1 MSSSPR
7 SARVGAVEIVY
18 TRLAGLG
25 LEAAAVGADGT
36 LAAATAWWKEF
47 ASRGGDVA
55 ELCASTVSDDV
66 VRQLGGNHWVAG
78 IRSGEGHVLL
88 ARSAVSTAEA
98 AGQVVQTMRRMLTDA
113 HSQLETGGLVREFS
127 TKLAAAYD
135 ETNAVFRVMRMMTSH
150 GDPVEQLSLVCNAVQ
165 QAMSFGWVAVALR
178 HDAGVISP
186 LSGSVIIAGS
196 SRGDGEPLRAGLL
209 ELAGQL
215 TIDGWTQVQQP
226 APGTLAGLTGSE
238 VVFDPIT
245 HDGRVIGLL
254 AAGDKASRDPR
265 VVSSELQFIDAC
277 SDFIG
282 VFHENLAR
290 FHEQKMMSMG
300 VLKSLVAAIDAKDP
314 YTRGHSE
321 RVAVLSRLIALGV
334 GLTEDQAERVHV
346 AGLVHDVGK
355 IGVPD
360 WVLRKPGKLD
370 DAEFEM
376 IRQHPETG
384 HRILKDVPLLA
395 DVLPAVLEHHERF
408 DGKGYPFGVA
418 GESISLLG
426 RIVGLADSFDAMC
439 SSRAYRVGL
448 SRESALQEVR
458 RCAGAQYDPKLVEIF
473 LKLDLSQYDAL
484 LQLQVEQLPAPK
496 MAA

>member
-1 MSSSPR
+1 MSPALRGNRLS
-7 SARVGAVEIVY
+7 AVETVY
-18 TRLAGLG
+18 SRLVGLG
-25 LEAAAVGADGT
+25 LDAAVAGADGQLT
-36 LAAATAWWKEF
+36 SATPWWEQ
-47 ASRGGDVA
+47 SVPRDHIA
-55 ELCASTVSDDV
+55 ELCASAVSDDV
-66 VRQLGGNHWVAG
+66 ARQFGGAHFVAG
-78 IRSGEGHVLL
+78 IRSGDGQVLL
-88 ARSAVSTAEA
+88 VRAAAGTSEA
-98 AGQVVQTMRRMLTDA
+98 AFQLAQTMRRMLSDA
-113 HSQLETGGLVREFS
+113 YSQLETGGMVREFS

-135 ETNAVFRVMRMMTSH
+135 ETNAVFRIMRMMTSH
-150 GDPVEQLSLVCNAVQ
+150 GDAVEQLSLVCNAVQ
-165 QAMSFGWVAVALR
+165 QAMSFGWVAAAFKT
-178 HDAGVISP
+178 DAGVIAQ
-186 LSGSVIIAGS
+186 LSGNVIVAGN
-196 SRGDGEPLRAGLL
+196 SRGDGKTLRAALVQL
-209 ELAGQL
+209 TGQL
-215 TIDGWTQVQQP
+215 KIDGWTQVQLP
-226 APGTLAGLTGSE
+226 TPGTVAGVTGGE
-238 VVFDPIT
+238 VIFDPIT

-321 RVAVLSRLIALGV
+321 RVAVLSRLIAIGT
-334 GLTEDQAERVHV
+334 GFTEEQAERVHV

-360 WVLRKPGKLD
+360 WVLRKPSKLD
-370 DAEFEM
+370 DAEFAM

-408 DGKGYPFGVA
+408 DGKGYPYGIS
-418 GESISLLG
+418 GENISLLG

-448 SRESALQEVR
+448 SRENAVQEIR
-458 RCAGAQYDPKLVEIF
+458 RCSGAQYDPRLVEIF
-473 LKLDLSQYDAL
+473 LKLDLAEYDVL
-484 LQLQVEQLPAPK
+484 LLRQDAQLPAPK